1 MNGMWGDGIP
11 HGNKSAGYV
20 GLMIA
25 KEQGKTRHDY
35 DPPQR
40 KKKIGKFNIN
50 KMSNPS
56 DYLKHAYIDK
66 YKDLHTGNP
75 RKTWEQVKAEASDI
89 KHAVATWARLHPNKD
104 ERTIARETGVSQPS
118 VNRWK
123 RLTGQGKED
132 MLDERQRGIR
142 DNFMAEKPQPILNA
156 QLAVLRGDTLQEA
169 EKARRE
175 IRGIKGQ
182 PRLTKLMR
190 ALRAWEDERD
200 NLYGFVSGQNVSRI
214 KRIMALQDEDSDNEE
229 AQRELEG
236 TVDDPTAVGTP
247 PPRLNTLPKLEQEK
261 YYLRSWKDAYFKAN
275 MVIKQIKRAII
286 KTVLNIRSEDPSAE
300 PLPLRGENLN
310 PQGDDYDAKDYVEG
324 ENYIE
329 KEGADEGEAG
339 NPSGAGRR
347 GGRGTN
353 FFADMRELY
362 DKGKDVATAFKGVLD
377 ALPKKKKTGGAM
389 PNRINQFASEYE
401 RRPVRGGATPNRINQ
416 FASEYERRPVRGG
429 GKTKNLYTKDGKVYN
444 GLYHTMPDG
453 SIHTGKKHGVRSK
466 ELILK

>member
-1 MNGMWGDGIP
+1 MSEYDSMDCMWGDGMP

-50 KMSNPS
+50 KMRNPS
-56 DYLKHAYIDK
+56 DYIKHAYIDK
-66 YKDLHTGNP
+66 YKDLHVGSP
-75 RKTWEQVKAEASDI
+75 RKTWEQVKAEASDL

-132 MLDERQRGIR
+132 MLDERQRAIR
-142 DNFMAEKPQPILNA
+142 ENFMVEKPEHITNA
-156 QLAVLRGDTLQEA
+156 QLAVLRGDTLHDA
-169 EKARRE
+169 ESARRE

-182 PRLTKLMR
+182 PRLTKLMK

-200 NLYGFVSGQNVSRI
+200 NLYGFVKGQNVSRI
-214 KRIMALQDEDSDNEE
+214 KRIMALQEEDSDNEE
-229 AQRELEG
+229 AQRELRG
-236 TVDDPTAVGTP
+236 TVDDPNAEGTP

-286 KTVLNIRSEDPSAE
+286 KTVLSIRSEDPSAE

-310 PQGDDYDAKDYVEG
+310 PQGDDYNAKDYVEG

-329 KEGADEGEAG
+329 KEADEGEAG

-347 GGRGTN
+347 R
-353 FFADMRELY
+353 
-362 DKGKDVATAFKGVLD
+362 
-377 ALPKKKKTGGAM
+377 GGAL
-389 PNRINQFASEYE
+389 PNRINQFASAYE
-401 RRPVRGGATPNRINQ
+401 RKPVRGGAVANRINQ
-416 FASEYERRPVRGG
+416 FASAYERKPVRGS
-429 GKTKNLYTKDGKVYN
+429 GKTKNLYTNDGKVYN

-453 SIHTGKKHGVRSK
+453 TIHTGKKHGVRSK